1 MKLASV
7 TRAIAVLGILA
18 LSVVPASAN
27 TLVSTSP
34 ISGATIKT
42 SPSAITITTELPL
55 LEGGNEIVV
64 TDPSGA
70 RVDDGTLTLVE
81 NEIVAGVKALTVPGL
96 YRVTYSLIAENDVP
110 LNGSYTFTFSTP
122 ILETPTAAPEPTTP
136 GKVPSNNFGTDI
148 FVISLLVLAVFVTLG
163 LALYARRLYRG
174 R

>member
-1 MKLASV
+1 VKLASV
-7 TRAIAVLGILA
+7 TRVIAVLGILA
-18 LSVVPASAN
+18 LSVAPASSN

-34 ISGATIKT
+34 IAGATIKT

-70 RVDDGTLTLVE
+70 RVDDGTLTLVD

-96 YRVTYSLIAENDVP
+96 YKVTYSLIAVNDVP
-110 LNGSYTFTFSTP
+110 LNGSYTFSFSTP

-136 GKVPSNNFGTDI
+136 GKVTTNNTGTDI
-148 FVISLLVLAVFVTLG
+148 FVIALLLLSVLVTVG

>member
-1 MKLASV
+1 VKLASV

-18 LSVVPASAN
+18 LSVIPASAN

-55 LEGGNEIVV
+55 LDGGNEIVV

-96 YRVTYSLIAENDVP
+96 YKVTYSLIAENDVP

-122 ILETPTAAPEPTTP
+122 ILETPTAAPQPTTP
-136 GKVPSNNFGTDI
+136 GKVSSNNNGTDI